1 MSFPVTRPRRL
12 RVNQTLRRMVAET
25 KVTPDDLIFPTFVVP
40 GKGVAEPIS
49 SMPGNY
55 HYSADNLAEQARA
68 IYNEGVGAMLVFGVP
83 DKKDEKASAA
93 YDPDGIVQRAIKE
106 AKNAAPDL
114 LIITD
119 VCLCAYTSHGHCGV
133 IDSKGRILND
143 PSLELISKMALSHA
157 RAGADIVAPSDMM
170 DGRVAAIRTTLDA
183 EGFEDT
189 AILSYSA
196 KYASC
201 FYGPFRDAA
210 HSAPQ
215 SGDRKTYQMDPPN
228 VREALKEIALD
239 IDEGADM
246 VMVKPALPYLDVIAR
261 AKDAFDVPIAAYQ
274 VSGEFSMIKAAAEK
288 GWIDEKRAMV
298 ESLTSIRR
306 AGADLILTYFAR
318 DFARSFK

>member
-1 MSFPVTRPRRL
+1 MTFPTTRPRRL
-12 RVNQTLRRMVAET
+12 RANHTLRRLVAET
-25 KVTPDDLIFPTFVVP
+25 RVTPDDLIYPAFVVP
-40 GKGVAEPIS
+40 GKGVAEPIGA
-49 SMPGNY
+49 MPGIC

-68 IYNEGVGAMLVFGVP
+68 VYNEGIGAMLLFGVP
-83 DKKDEKASAA
+83 DKKDEKGSGA
-93 YDPDGIVQRAIKE
+93 YDKDGVVQRAIAEMKS
-106 AKNAAPDL
+106 AAPDL
-114 LIITD
+114 LVITD

-133 IDSKGRILND
+133 TDSKGRVLND

-157 RAGADIVAPSDMM
+157 NAGADIVAPSDMM
-170 DGRVAAIRTTLDA
+170 DGRVAAIRAALDA
-183 EGFEDT
+183 EGLEDT
-189 AILSYSA
+189 TILSYSA

-215 SGDRKTYQMDPPN
+215 FGDRKTYQMDPPN
-228 VREALKEIALD
+228 AREALKEIALD

-261 AKDAFDVPIAAYQ
+261 ARDCFDVPIAAYQ
-274 VSGEFSMIKAAAEK
+274 VSGEYSMIKAASEK
-288 GWIDEKRAMV
+288 GWIDEKRAMN
-298 ESLTSIRR
+298 ESLTAIRR